1 MYTENLSYLAK
12 FFLDHKNLQNEL
24 SAFYFY
30 VLCERKKDGCHM
42 VGYFSKEKENLENNL
57 SCIMVLPSCQGTG
70 YGKFIVDFS
79 YSLSLI
85 EKRQGSPEKPLSDL
99 GHRTYVSY
107 WTNRVLNFLLDNKN
121 PNLAIQDIAD
131 ATGITVKDIQY
142 VLDSYQI
149 LRREQ
154 NKYFLFTEPT
164 YLK

>member
-1 MYTENLSYLAK
+1 M
-12 FFLDHKNLQNEL
+12 
-24 SAFYFY
+24 
-30 VLCERKKDGCHM
+30 
-42 VGYFSKEKENLENNL
+42 
-57 SCIMVLPSCQGTG
+57 
-70 YGKFIVDFS
+70 
-79 YSLSLI
+79 
-85 EKRQGSPEKPLSDL
+85 
-99 GHRTYVSY
+99 
-107 WTNRVLNFLLDNKN
+107 LNFLLENKN